1 MINLWSFWTHACT
14 HTHTYTNTHIREIS
28 LKTSSL
34 ELGDSILFSFPIWS
48 ASSCH
53 EAQDIND
60 VNTREL
66 ICTQSSTFIQWHQ
79 ALQLDSA
86 LQHSE
91 FMSQNL
97 GKTSHKKN
105 SHCWIVIVLSDRQK
119 SSVTSDTLAHTY
131 QQNET
136 KVWCLLL
143 HVVHLEVPIIKSIQ
157 ESDSPWSIATVGPFP
172 QWHTGHCMYWMC
184 WPAHQMPVV
193 GHLKYSKWNNYTFRY
208 FVRSVHTYI

>member
-97 GKTSHKKN
+97 GKTSHKKKQSLLN
-105 SHCWIVIVLSDRQK
+105 SNCSFWQ
-119 SSVTSDTLAHTY
+119 
-131 QQNET
+131 T
-136 KVWCLLL
+136 KKLC
-143 HVVHLEVPIIKSIQ
+143 H
-157 ESDSPWSIATVGPFP
+157 
-172 QWHTGHCMYWMC
+172 
-184 WPAHQMPVV
+184 
-193 GHLKYSKWNNYTFRY
+193 FRY
-208 FVRSVHTYI
+208 FGTHLSAKWNKSLVSFIACSAPWSPNHQVYSGKR